1 MSALFTKR
9 VIHRDMKP
17 DNILV
22 HYPNFSDQVTDEDIK
37 NMDLLTEPFVIKIA
51 DLGYSRSL
59 EEG

>member
-1 MSALFTKR
+1 
-9 VIHRDMKP
+9 MKP